1 MSDLDEFLEAVDETC
16 INSIGLSRIVAD
28 NPQDAQI
35 AMVLTTE
42 VDFNGATMI
51 ATGSVGNDQSY
62 LTLAVRAFQDGLSAD
77 LDVMT
82 VGDEVIITMK
92 NKR

>member
-16 INSIGLSRIVAD
+16 INSIGLSRVVAD
-28 NPQDAQI
+28 NPNDAQI

-51 ATGSVGNDQSY
+51 VTGSVGNDQSY
-62 LTLAVRAFQDGLSAD
+62 LTVAVRGFQDGD
-77 LDVMT
+77 GTNLDVMS
-82 VGDEVIITMK
+82 VGDEIIITMK